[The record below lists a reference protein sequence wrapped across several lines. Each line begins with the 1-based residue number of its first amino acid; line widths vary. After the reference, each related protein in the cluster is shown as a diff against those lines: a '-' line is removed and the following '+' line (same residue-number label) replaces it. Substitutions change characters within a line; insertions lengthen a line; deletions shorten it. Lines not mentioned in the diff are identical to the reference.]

1 MVSITCFTPK
11 VAYMRNI
18 FPLMVCSKE
27 KLTIAYVKKK
37 KKKTRYNQY
46 SCSSSSSRN
55 YNLTEIRNSLMV
67 CNEEEKKFSY
77 TLKKV

>member
-37 KKKTRYNQY
+37 QDIT
-46 SCSSSSSRN
+46 S
-55 YNLTEIRNSLMV
+55 TAAVVVVETII
-67 CNEEEKKFSY
+67 
-77 TLKKV
+77 

>member
-37 KKKTRYNQY
+37 KKKQDIT
-46 SCSSSSSRN
+46 S
-55 YNLTEIRNSLMV
+55 TAAVVVVETII
-67 CNEEEKKFSY
+67 
-77 TLKKV
+77 

>member
-37 KKKTRYNQY
+37 KTRYNQY
-46 SCSSSSSRN
+46 SCSSSSRN

>member
-18 FPLMVCSKE
+18 FPLMVCSKK

-37 KKKTRYNQY
+37 KKQDIT
-46 SCSSSSSRN
+46 S
-55 YNLTEIRNSLMV
+55 TAAVVVVVETII
-67 CNEEEKKFSY
+67 
-77 TLKKV
+77 